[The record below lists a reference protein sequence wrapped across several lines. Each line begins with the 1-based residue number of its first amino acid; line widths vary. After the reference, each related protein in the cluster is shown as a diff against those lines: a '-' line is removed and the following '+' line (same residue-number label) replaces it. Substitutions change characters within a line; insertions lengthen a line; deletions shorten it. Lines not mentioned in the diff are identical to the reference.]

1 MSAEQ
6 PEPLTRVQDDDTFT
20 DVTDVVDELLADPV
34 TAEAASRIR
43 EQMAEADRAHAMTLA
58 MVRRAAGLTQAE
70 IAKTLE
76 VSQTAVAR
84 TEKRPDMLLSTL
96 RAYIEASGAKATIL
110 VQLGDGRV
118 AEISL
123 EEAAS

>member
-1 MSAEQ
+1 MRFQAG
-6 PEPLTRVQDDDTFT
+6 DTFT
-20 DVTDVVDELLADPV
+20 DVTDVVDELLAE
-34 TAEAASRIR
+34 TATAAAVSRIR

-70 IAKTLE
+70 IAKTLD

-96 RAYIEASGAKATIL
+96 RAYIEATGAKATIL